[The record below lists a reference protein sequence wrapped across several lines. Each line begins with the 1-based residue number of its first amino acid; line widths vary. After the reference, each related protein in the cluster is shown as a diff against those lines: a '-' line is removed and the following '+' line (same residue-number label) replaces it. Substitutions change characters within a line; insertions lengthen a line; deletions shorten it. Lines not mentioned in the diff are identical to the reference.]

1 MKLKRNFDEP
11 ICDID
16 GNPIRLGQTMEAL
29 LFAINAIW
37 PRIPSGLQDEFNAAL
52 KTQNVDDAQLTLRIA
67 CVRALVG
74 AYADEDNLAPE
85 EAIKRMDLAR
95 KVNVG
100 GIIEIEDTERDKMKA
115 LIRKRFGGVVIPVV
129 AGELL
134 EKDVPLGT
142 M

>member
-11 ICDID
+11 LRDID
-16 GNPIRLGQTMEAL
+16 GNLIRLGQTLETVLAAL
-29 LFAINAIW
+29 NTIW
-37 PRIPSGLQDEFNAAL
+37 PRIPAELQTDFNVAAKASGMDEAE
-52 KTQNVDDAQLTLRIA
+52 LTLRIA
-67 CVRALVG
+67 CVRALTC
-74 AYADEDNLAPE
+74 AYTDEQNLEAE

-95 KVNVG
+95 RINAG
-100 GIIEIEDTERDKMKA
+100 GVIEIEDTERDKMKT

-142 M
+142 T